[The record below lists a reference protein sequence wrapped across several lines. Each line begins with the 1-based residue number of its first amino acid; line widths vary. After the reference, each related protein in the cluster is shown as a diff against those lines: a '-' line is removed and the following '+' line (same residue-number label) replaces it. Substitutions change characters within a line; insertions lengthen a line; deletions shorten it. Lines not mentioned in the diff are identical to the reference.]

1 MGLEIR
7 NTFFET
13 YLHYLKD
20 TESPKIFHAWSAVA
34 ALASCLGRRN
44 WLEFNNDILYP
55 NHYIFIMGP
64 PATRKSTGMKV
75 AKRALAASTGVR
87 FAPDDTSGKYQGLIT
102 AIEGAPDGD
111 APDELAKMDAATL
124 AANLDKLAEVQVQS
138 DTRDAHV
145 IAAFASELMT
155 FLGTNSMDM
164 LRALLKIWDGEDY
177 IYQLKSTSATLNDPL
192 MTIIG
197 CATPT
202 QIAHGLPPE
211 AIGQGFM
218 SRVILVYAGEKEKS
232 VPRQP
237 PFNKELEALIKD
249 TFNFLYYNFEGRF
262 TESDKAATLVDKLY
276 NIEFPINDPR
286 FVFYVERRQTHLV
299 KLSMIMAAA
308 RRSHEISELD
318 VVNAHTLLRH
328 TEIRMPDA
336 LGEFGM
342 SPLALCKQR
351 LMEFISHSKDPI
363 PEDILWAVMHRDMR
377 IADFHSTLSELS
389 NSGKIAKITMNTPAG
404 QVSGYIRKGLTK
416 DISIED
422 ISELLAA
429 EAAE

>member
-7 NTFFET
+7 NEFFET
-13 YLHYLKD
+13 YLGYLEE
-20 TESPKIFHAWSAVA
+20 TESPKLFHAWSAVA
-34 ALASCLGRRN
+34 AISAALGRRN
-44 WLEFNNDILYP
+44 WLEFNNDELYP

-64 PATRKSTGMKV
+64 PATRKSTGMKQ
-75 AKRALAASTGVR
+75 AKRILQEATGVR
-87 FAPDDTSGKYQGLIT
+87 FAPDDTAGRYQGLIT

-124 AANLDKLAEVQVQS
+124 AANLDKLGQIQIQG
-138 DTRDAHV
+138 DPRDQHV

-177 IYQLKSTSATLNDPL
+177 EYQLKATSATLSDPL

-218 SRVILVYAGEKEKS
+218 SRVILVYASEKEKF

-237 PFNKELEALIKD
+237 PFDMAVRARIVDHLG
-249 TFNFLYYNFEGRF
+249 FLYYKFEGKF
-262 TESDKAATLVDKLY
+262 TESKNAAALVDKLY
-276 NIEFPINDPR
+276 AIEFPINDPR
-286 FVFYVERRQTHLV
+286 FVFYVERRQTHLL
-299 KLSMIMAAA
+299 KLSMVMAAG
-308 RRSHEISELD
+308 RKSHEISEQD

-328 TEIRMPDA
+328 TEMRMSDA

-377 IADFHSTLSELS
+377 IVDFHSTLQELT
-389 NSGKIAKITMNTPAG
+389 NSGKIAKILMNTSAG
-404 QVSGYIRKGLTK
+404 QVTGYIRKG
-416 DISIED
+416 ISKNVTIED
-422 ISELLAA
+422 ITELLAM
-429 EAAE
+429 EE